1 MHATPTQYNGKTFQ
15 SSLERQ
21 FIVDYL
27 TEKGYRMGELQ
38 TLPNKLV
45 KELMTAA
52 CIYAS
57 LRLAEI
63 ESRSKFIRKLHFE
76 D

>member
-1 MHATPTQYNGKTFQ
+1 MYAAPTEYFGKAIQ

-27 TEKGYRMGELQ
+27 AKNGYTLNELH
-38 TLPNKLV
+38 TLPKKLE

-63 ESRSKFIRKLHFE
+63 ESRSQFIRKIQFKG
-76 D
+76 